1 MQNAEG
7 GGVSARSENPND
19 GYRSIVPELV
29 SSIAHI
35 QASRSVIAMEPA
47 LSNQDVAADIGM
59 LDGVTV
65 RYQNAKAASN
75 TCNLRLEVPFH
86 LLLDN
91 KTSQHGT
98 RLPNTTSGRFA
109 RPAAR
114 EQRRI
119 GALTCLPPW
128 SFVQA

>member
-59 LDGVTV
+59 LM
-65 RYQNAKAASN
+65 AS
-75 TCNLRLEVPFH
+75 
-86 LLLDN
+86 
-91 KTSQHGT
+91 
-98 RLPNTTSGRFA
+98 
-109 RPAAR
+109 RPATR
-114 EQRRI
+114 MRRLRRTL
-119 GALTCLPPW
+119 ATCVLRYPFTSCSITKHHNMERVCRIRPQVG
-128 SFVQA
+128 SLGRRRVSNAG